1 MRNVLLICITLFMCP
16 GWVHAAVML
25 AQPVSIQLGDHGGQA
40 SLAMSGQRMHEL
52 PAVPAQLVQDYF
64 RVPGDHVSSGSWM
77 IVWVYGPQWDGIF
90 AGRLPTGSPRS
101 IPSRPLAE
109 ASSIALLGTLLLCSG
124 ILLKRTYAASPRQA
138 PETVFVQR
146 SPSWKV
152 SHLTSADSDSP
163 MPTQAYFEE
172 RHRLSA

>member
-1 MRNVLLICITLFMCP
+1 MRKVLLICITLFMCP
-16 GWVHAAVML
+16 GWAHASLML
-25 AQPVSIQLGDHGGQA
+25 AQPVSIQLGNHGVQA
-40 SLAMSGQRMHEL
+40 TLATTGQRMHEL
-52 PAVPAQLVQDYF
+52 TAVPAQLVQAYS
-64 RVPGDHVSSGSWM
+64 RVPGDHVSSGNWM
-77 IVWVYGPQWDGIF
+77 IVWVYGPQWDRIF
-90 AGRLPTGSPRS
+90 AGGLPTGSPRS

-109 ASSIALLGTLLLCSG
+109 TSSIALLGTLLLCSG
-124 ILLKRTYAASPRQA
+124 ILLKRTFAASPRQA

-163 MPTQAYFEE
+163 MPAQAYFEE